1 MPIFTLDWKC
11 CNALTRP
18 QWSAFLYLEAI
29 SLITKGRRNYF
40 LHLLLLLLLLLP
52 SGAHQKSVSG
62 LTSAAGDKDLLSR
75 HLSQL
80 CTKFLLILSMHC
92 LLNISF
98 FYLFAK
104 NSDFV
109 VSFCFVVDFVSLQSK
124 QRVLSFQIP
133 ILDTFSRISI
143 LSFRRIGQRA
153 FCRIMSIFPHLSCS
167 FQMGLHDR
175 VRWLGTPL
183 HGHSYLSLWRRSAPP
198 YFISSECSEGYAGHP
213 QKVA

>member
-1 MPIFTLDWKC
+1 MICLSLPRSNISHHQQ
-11 CNALTRP
+11 RP
-18 QWSAFLYLEAI
+18 SKLFP
-29 SLITKGRRNYF
+29 
-40 LHLLLLLLLLLP
+40 P
-52 SGAHQKSVSG
+52 SPPPPPAPSPPPPPPPAPPTPPPPPPPPSPPPGAHQKSVSG

-92 LLNISF
+92 LLNLFF

-104 NSDFV
+104 KNSDVV
-109 VSFCFVVDFVSLQSK
+109 VSFGFVVDFISLQSK

-133 ILDTFSRISI
+133 ILDSFSRISI
-143 LSFRRIGQRA
+143 VSFRRIGQRA
-153 FCRIMSIFPHLSCS
+153 FCRLMSIFPHLSCS

-183 HGHSYLSLWRRSAPP
+183 HGHSYLSL
-198 YFISSECSEGYAGHP
+198 
-213 QKVA
+213 

>member
-1 MPIFTLDWKC
+1 MKATMICLSLPRSNISHHQQ
-11 CNALTRP
+11 RP
-18 QWSAFLYLEAI
+18 SKLFP
-29 SLITKGRRNYF
+29 
-40 LHLLLLLLLLLP
+40 P
-52 SGAHQKSVSG
+52 SPPSSPPRGAHQKSVSG

-92 LLNISF
+92 LLNLSF

-104 NSDFV
+104 KNSDVV
-109 VSFCFVVDFVSLQSK
+109 VSFGFVVDFISLQSK

-133 ILDTFSRISI
+133 ILDSFSRISI
-143 LSFRRIGQRA
+143 VSFRRIGQRA
-153 FCRIMSIFPHLSCS
+153 FCRLMSIFPHLSCS

-183 HGHSYLSLWRRSAPP
+183 HGHSYLSL
-198 YFISSECSEGYAGHP
+198 
-213 QKVA
+213 

>member
-1 MPIFTLDWKC
+1 MKATMICLSFPRS
-11 CNALTRP
+11 N
-18 QWSAFLYLEAI
+18 I
-29 SLITKGRRNYF
+29 SHH
-40 LHLLLLLLLLLP
+40 HLLAPAPPPPPAP
-52 SGAHQKSVSG
+52 SPSPPPPPTPPPSPPPGAHQKSVSG

-92 LLNISF
+92 LLNLF
-98 FYLFAK
+98 YFYLFAK
-104 NSDFV
+104 KNSDVV

-133 ILDTFSRISI
+133 ILDSFSRISI
-143 LSFRRIGQRA
+143 VSFRRIGQRA
-153 FCRIMSIFPHLSCS
+153 FCRLMSIFPHLSCS

-183 HGHSYLSLWRRSAPP
+183 HGHSYLSL
-198 YFISSECSEGYAGHP
+198 
-213 QKVA
+213 